1 MKYFFPLLFF
11 VQFAQSIQAQ
21 GFPYV
26 LTVDQAAYTPL
37 ENAISANNGEV
48 WDDLDILTPLGF
60 NFQLWSQNTASIFWY
75 GELTAFNVAG
85 LPGATTSPLILTYG
99 TDLIDRGSGSGTS
112 VSPISYKTEG
122 APGSR
127 VFKMEWENA
136 GFFDDESGTA
146 FTNLQVWLYE
156 GSNDIEL
163 RFGPTQINDQQVFA
177 DFSGPMIG
185 FMDQYNFANDVFQ
198 NLYYLTGPIDHPSI
212 QSINMINIDTLYNT
226 LNEAPDSGLVYRFS
240 QVVAVEDPA
249 KPAHIVQVYPSP
261 VQDILTIKME
271 DQPETQGLYTITD
284 PSGRALRSGNITT
297 EQTQVNVSG
306 LPGGMYFVQ
315 VVSRAGIAETRKV
328 WKE

>member
-1 MKYFFPLLFF
+1 
-11 VQFAQSIQAQ
+11 
-21 GFPYV
+21 
-26 LTVDQAAYTPL
+26 
-37 ENAISANNGEV
+37 
-48 WDDLDILTPLGF
+48 
-60 NFQLWSQNTASIFWY
+60 
-75 GELTAFNVAG
+75 
-85 LPGATTSPLILTYG
+85 
-99 TDLIDRGSGSGTS
+99 
-112 VSPISYKTEG
+112 
-122 APGSR
+122 
-127 VFKMEWENA
+127 
-136 GFFDDESGTA
+136 
-146 FTNLQVWLYE
+146 
-156 GSNDIEL
+156 
-163 RFGPTQINDQQVFA
+163 
-177 DFSGPMIG
+177 
-185 FMDQYNFANDVFQ
+185 
-198 NLYYLTGPIDHPSI
+198 
-212 QSINMINIDTLYNT
+212 MINIDTLYNT